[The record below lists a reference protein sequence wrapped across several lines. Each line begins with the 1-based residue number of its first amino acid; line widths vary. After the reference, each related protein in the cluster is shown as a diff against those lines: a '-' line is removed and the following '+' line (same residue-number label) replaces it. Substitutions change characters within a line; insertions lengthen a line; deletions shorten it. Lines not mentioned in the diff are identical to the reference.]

1 MAAIDLNAD
10 LGEGMSEDAELTAQV
25 TSANVAC
32 GFHAGDVETM
42 AVTVRRARE
51 HRVAV
56 GAHPSYRDREN
67 FGRSPMNPSP
77 AALQADLEAQLTA
90 LAEVAV
96 GAMVEVRYLKPH
108 GALYNRIAIDPEQAE
123 VVARVVAAA
132 GLPLVGLPHSAI
144 EAAADRLGVR
154 FVREAF
160 ADRGYL
166 PDGRLAPRG
175 EPGAVL
181 SDPEVVALRAVR
193 LAREHRVTA
202 LDGTEITVE
211 AASLCVHGDTPG
223 AARLARAVR
232 AALEAEGIDL
242 RAFA

>member
-10 LGEGMSEDAELTAQV
+10 LGEGMSEDADLIAQV

-32 GFHAGDVETM
+32 GFHAGDATTM
-42 AVTVRRARE
+42 AATLRRARE
-51 HRVAV
+51 HEVVV

-67 FGRSPMNPSP
+67 FGRTPMSPSP
-77 AALQADLEAQLTA
+77 SALRADLEQQLAA
-90 LAEVAV
+90 LVEAAV
-96 GAMVEVRYLKPH
+96 GASVSVRYLKPH
-108 GALYNRIAIDPEQAE
+108 GALYNRIALDPAQAE
-123 VVARVVAAA
+123 VVAQVAAA
-132 GLPLVGLPHSAI
+132 ADLPLVGLPHSAV

-166 PDGRLAPRG
+166 SDGRLAPRG

-181 SDPEVVALRAVR
+181 SDPDEVARRAVR

-202 LDGTEITVE
+202 LDGTEIAVE

-223 AARLARAVR
+223 AGRLARAVR
-232 AALEAEGIDL
+232 GALEAEGIDL

>member
-10 LGEGMSEDAELTAQV
+10 LGEGMSEDAELLAQV

-32 GFHAGDVETM
+32 GFHAGDAETM
-42 AVTVRRARE
+42 LATVRGARE
-51 HRVAV
+51 SGVAV

-77 AALQADLEAQLTA
+77 AELQADLEAQLAA
-90 LAEVAV
+90 LAEAAV
-96 GAMVEVRYLKPH
+96 GSMVEVRYLKPH
-108 GALYNRIAIDPEQAE
+108 GALYNRIAIDPGQAGI
-123 VVARVVAAA
+123 VARVAAA
-132 GLPLVGLPHSAI
+132 AELPLVGLPGSAI
-144 EAAADRLGVR
+144 ESAAERHGVR

-181 SDPEVVALRAVR
+181 SNADDVARRAVR
-193 LAREHRVTA
+193 LAREHVVVA
-202 LDGTEITVE
+202 LDGSELEVD

-223 AARLARAVR
+223 AAVLARAVR
-232 AALEAEGIDL
+232 AALDAEGIDV